1 MRNWLFM
8 RFSALLLVPTLVCA
22 QSGSLPTR
30 ESLSYAV
37 EWRLIT
43 AGKARLDWTSLPGPR
58 GGFESKLHI
67 ESVGLVSKLF
77 KVLDDYTSQLN
88 PSLCVLTSHSVTH
101 EGVRH
106 RETKITFDPDT
117 RKASYQER
125 DTARNTTLLSQEI
138 DIPPCVHDVIGG
150 LYFLRTLNLEPG
162 QAVQAPVSN
171 GKKVVNA
178 RIEAQQRE
186 DVKTPAGTFKAVRY
200 ELYLFNDVLWSRSG
214 HLYIWL
220 TDDRRRI
227 PVQIRFRLPV
237 TIGTITLQLEKVE

>member
-1 MRNWLFM
+1 M
-8 RFSALLLVPTLVCA
+8 RFSALLLLAVSTLVQA
-22 QSGSLPTR
+22 QTVNLPSR
-30 ESLSYAV
+30 ESLFYTV

-43 AGKARLDWTSLPGPR
+43 AGKARLDWTAQPGPR
-58 GGFESKLHI
+58 GGYESRLHL

-77 KVLDDYTSQLN
+77 RVLDDYTSTLN
-88 PSLCVLTSHSVTH
+88 PSQCVLSSQSVTH

-106 RETKITFDPDT
+106 REAAITFDYAG
-117 RKASYQER
+117 RKASYLER
-125 DTARNTTLLSQEI
+125 DTSRNTTLLQQEI
-138 DIPPCVHDVIGG
+138 EIPACVHDVIGG
-150 LYFLRTLNLEPG
+150 LYFLRTLNLDPV

-186 DVKTPAGTFKAVRY
+186 DVKTPAGTFKTVRY
-200 ELYLFNDVLWSRSG
+200 ELFLFNNVLWNRSG

-220 TDDRRRI
+220 TEDRRRI

>member
-1 MRNWLFM
+1 M
-8 RFSALLLVPTLVCA
+8 RFSAAVLLFSLCPLANA
-22 QSGSLPTR
+22 QPGNLPSR
-30 ESLSYAV
+30 ESLFYTV

-43 AGKARLDWTSLPGPR
+43 AGKARLDWNALPGPR
-58 GGFESKLHI
+58 GGFESKLHL

-77 KVLDDYTSQLN
+77 RVLDDYTSQLN
-88 PSLCVLTSHSVTH
+88 PSLCVLASNSVTH

-106 RETKITFDPDT
+106 REAKITFDYDAH
-117 RKASYQER
+117 KASYLER
-125 DTARNTTLLSQEI
+125 DTARNTILLQQETE
-138 DIPPCVHDVIGG
+138 IPSCAHDVIGG
-150 LYFLRTLNLEPG
+150 LYFMRTLNLDPG
-162 QAVQAPVSN
+162 QPVQAPVSN
-171 GKKVVNA
+171 GKKVVSA

-186 DVKTPAGTFKAVRY
+186 DVKTPAGTFKTIRY
-200 ELYLFNDVLWSRSG
+200 ELFLFNNVLWSRSG